1 MSGDRY
7 KIVEH
12 NGVYYI
18 TLTVVNWI
26 DVFTR
31 KEYRHIIVDSLKYC
45 QANKGLVLYGWVLM
59 SNHLHIIAK
68 ADDGFKMSDI
78 LRDFKKYTSKQITKA
93 IKEIPESRREWMLH
107 KFEYAGKNLKR
118 ISKYK
123 FWKDDNHAI
132 LLDNEKIMQQKLDYI
147 HNNPVV
153 AEIVEEP
160 QEYIYSSA
168 KFYAEQVSLIKC
180 ERM

>member
-7 KIVEH
+7 KILEQ

-18 TLTVVNWI
+18 TITVVYWVDI
-26 DVFTR
+26 FTR
-31 KEYRHIIVDSLKYC
+31 KDYRHIIVDSLKYC
-45 QANKGLVLYGWVLM
+45 QKEKGLVLYAWVLM

-68 ADDGFKMSDI
+68 AEDGYNMSDI
-78 LRDFKKYTSKQITKA
+78 LRDFKKFTSKQIIKT
-93 IKEIPESRREWMLH
+93 IKEIPESRREWLLH

-118 ISKYK
+118 ISNYK
-123 FWKDDNHAI
+123 FWKDANHAI
-132 LLDNEKIMQQKLDYI
+132 LLDNEKIMQQKLEYI

-153 AEIVEEP
+153 SEIVEEV

-168 KFYAEQVSLIKC
+168 KFYAEEPYLIKC
-180 ERM
+180 EQM